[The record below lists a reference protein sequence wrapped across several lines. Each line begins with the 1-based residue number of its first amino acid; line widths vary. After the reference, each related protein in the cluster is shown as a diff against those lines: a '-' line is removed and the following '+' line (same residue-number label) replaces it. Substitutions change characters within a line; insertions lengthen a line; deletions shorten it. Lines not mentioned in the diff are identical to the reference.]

1 MSAAALPTSLVVQQ
15 LVLCLCETAFAHEL
29 AACRL
34 HSDACRRTVTG
45 AARWYRQQ
53 CRVLGRLTAGLGRP
67 VNVPSRPGLTRRWR
81 LRWALLGSDAAMMR
95 RLLLG
100 HTALAAAQ
108 TSALGDVELQAEVR
122 AAIERQRQDL
132 KRVGAWL
139 AYRESE
145 LRGRRQGRLRA
156 RSATPTGAQVSSA
169 QAGAAAHSAE

>member
-1 MSAAALPTSLVVQQ
+1 MSAAALPTSQVVEQ
-15 LVLCLCETAFAHEL
+15 LVSRLCETAFVHEL

-34 HSDACRRTVTG
+34 RSDACRRTVTG

-53 CRVLGRLTAGLGRP
+53 CQVLGRLTAGLGRP
-67 VNVPSRPGLTRRWR
+67 VNVPSRPGLARRWR
-81 LRWALLGSDAAMMR
+81 LRWALLGSDAAVMR

-108 TSALGDVELQAEVR
+108 TSALGEVDLEAEVR

-145 LRGRRQGRLRA
+145 LSGRRHGRLRA
-156 RSATPTGAQVSSA
+156 RSATVAGAEVSWA
-169 QAGAAAHSAE
+169 EAGAAAHSAE